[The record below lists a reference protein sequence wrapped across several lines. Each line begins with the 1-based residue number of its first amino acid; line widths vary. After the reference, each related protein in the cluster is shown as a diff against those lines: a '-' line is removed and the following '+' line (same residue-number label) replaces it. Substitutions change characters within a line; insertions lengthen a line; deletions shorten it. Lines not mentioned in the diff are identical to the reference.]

1 MRTDHLIARENSTHD
16 GITPHVDEGY
26 GALVEALPDV
36 LYSIASPEGRIT
48 SLSSAFNRLTGWKRE
63 DWLGR
68 SFVDLV
74 HPDDLPLAIRTFEQA
89 CAGRAPGT
97 YELRIR
103 RASGEYL
110 LAEFTSTPHVVN
122 GRIVGELG
130 MARDVSARRQAEEA
144 LRASEER
151 YRLFFEEDLSG
162 AFISRPDGKL
172 LACNPEF
179 ARIFG
184 FRSVQ
189 DALQNNAARLYP
201 NPRSRQAFVDRVRK
215 HRKLEYLEME
225 LRDCNGRPVHVIENV
240 SGTFDDRGE
249 LVEIR
254 GYVIDNTER
263 KKLEEQFLQAQK
275 MEAVGR
281 LAGGVAH
288 DFNNLLTAILGYSD
302 LLLVGIER
310 GNPQRPLVE
319 EIAKAG
325 ERAAELTRQ
334 LLAFSRKQVLRP
346 QVLDLNRVVA
356 NLDKM
361 IRLVLAE
368 PVELVTRLEPGL
380 HPVRADPGQIEQ
392 VLMNLVVNAKDA
404 MPRGG
409 RLTISTTNTT
419 FGAADVP
426 RPELKPGP
434 YVVLTVG
441 DTGCGISDEV
451 KAHLFEPFFTTKEVG
466 KGTGL
471 GLATAYGIIRQS
483 GGHIGVV
490 SEPGQGATFSIYLPA
505 LTTAVEAETPPPAPA
520 GGAETLL
527 LVGEEEGLRS
537 LMQTIL
543 SQLGYHVLEAAHAG
557 DALAACEN
565 HDGPIDLLVT
575 DLSRAGIGGRELAE
589 RLVPL
594 RPAMK
599 LLVLAD
605 YRDESSQATE
615 PDRQPVPLLLK
626 PFSPDALAIKVRE
639 ALTGTTGSLSDTA

>member
-1 MRTDHLIARENSTHD
+1 MRNDRTTAPEHSTGD
-16 GITPHVDEGY
+16 GVTPHVQEGY
-26 GALVEALPDV
+26 RALVEALPDV
-36 LYSIASPEGRIT
+36 LYSIASPDGRIT
-48 SLSSAFNRLTGWKRE
+48 SLSSAFHRLTGWKRE

-89 CAGRAPGT
+89 CAGKVPGT

-103 RASGEYL
+103 CASGEYL
-110 LAEFTSTPHVVN
+110 LAEFTSTPHVVD
-122 GRIVGELG
+122 GQIVGELG

-151 YRLFFEEDLSG
+151 YRRFFEEDLSG

-184 FRSVQ
+184 FASVQ
-189 DALQNNAARLYP
+189 NALQSNAARLYP
-201 NPRSRQAFVDRVRK
+201 NPRARQSFVDRVRK

-240 SGTFDDRGE
+240 SGIFDDRGE

-346 QVLDLNRVVA
+346 QVLDLNRLVV

-361 IRLVLAE
+361 TRLVLAE
-368 PVELVTRLEPGL
+368 PVELVTRLEPDL
-380 HPVRADPGQIEQ
+380 LPVRTDPGQIEQ
-392 VLMNLVVNAKDA
+392 VLLNLVVNAKDA

-419 FGAADVP
+419 FRASDTP

-434 YVVLTVG
+434 YVVLTVS

-471 GLATAYGIIRQS
+471 GLATAYGIVRQS

-505 LTTAVEAETPPPAPA
+505 LTTAVEAEMPPPAPA

-543 SQLGYHVLEAAHAG
+543 SQLGYRVLEAAHAG
-557 DALAACEN
+557 DALAACQN

-575 DLSRAGIGGRELAE
+575 DLSLAGLGGRELAE
-589 RLVPL
+589 RLAPL

-599 LLVLAD
+599 LLFLAD
-605 YRDESSQATE
+605 YRDQYTPATE
-615 PDRQPVPLLLK
+615 PYRHPVPLLLK

-639 ALTGTTGSLSDTA
+639 ALSAAAGSRAEIG